1 MKKTQITIELM
12 QNRQM
17 LPIDEVDKKLKKF
30 YDEIR
35 KTVEILLKSNA
46 SQKDTNLRSI
56 FNQSGVTSFDQ
67 AE

>member
-56 FNQSGVTSFDQ
+56 FHQSGVTSFDQ